1 MPALATPG
9 APPYALPRSAGR
21 GGRMRRR
28 DFATLLALPFV
39 CTARAGA
46 QPLQTPPRQTPPLET
61 PHVQLTRAR
70 VLDQR
75 AIPVLG
81 YRVVGTHPHD
91 TESYTEGLVYADGV
105 IYEGTGLYGRSKLR
119 AWDLESGRT
128 LREVALDQR
137 YFGEGITLLDG
148 RIYQLSYLEN
158 TGWVYDA
165 ASFRRERSFRFA
177 AQGWGLTTDGTAL
190 IMSDGSSALQ
200 YLDPATLAPRR
211 TVFVTDSVGPVGF
224 LNELEY
230 VDGRIYANVW
240 QTDFIAVIEPAD
252 GRIIAWLDLT
262 GLNPDPAR
270 LVYPLVL
277 NGIAHDPR
285 ARSLLVTGKCWPHV
299 WAIEPVPRAA
309 R

>member
-1 MPALATPG
+1 
-9 APPYALPRSAGR
+9 
-21 GGRMRRR
+21 MRRR
-28 DFATLLALPFV
+28 DFGTLLALPFAWS
-39 CTARAGA
+39 ARAGA
-46 QPLQTPPRQTPPLET
+46 QPLQT

-81 YRVVGTHPHD
+81 YRILRTHPHD

-148 RIYQLSYLEN
+148 RIYQLTYLEN

-165 ASFRRERSFRFA
+165 ASFRRERGFRFA

-200 YLDPATLAPRR
+200 FLDPATLATRR
-211 TVFVTDSVGPVGF
+211 TVYVTDSFGPVGF

-252 GRIIAWLDLT
+252 GRIIAWLDLS

-277 NGIAHDPR
+277 NGIAHDPGT
-285 ARSLLVTGKCWPHV
+285 RSLLVTGKCWPHV
-299 WAIEPVPRAA
+299 WAIEPVPRTA